1 MPGRLHLPLAAALL
15 LGAAATTAQPSGPPG
30 SLVDFLVFDRDG
42 RPVSGLTAV
51 DIELTENG
59 QQLAFTDFREV
70 GTAAPNPEPRRFVII
85 VNRRGAEAVR
95 VRRARAALG
104 RFASEQLSDGDEA
117 MLVAIGPTVEVLQ
130 DFAPGGDRLRA
141 SLDGLSPLPHGAFDD
156 PRHLDGRGIWDLLG
170 DLGAGLRRVPGRKIV
185 ILMSVDQ
192 SADVRAPAASR
203 AWTFDQQAFLRA
215 LSAFNGAR
223 AAVHGVDLA
232 DTGYGRR
239 GPGWVAERQG
249 DPLETADWY
258 SARGSHP
265 ETDRFEGGLDALAA
279 ATGGATYRTPAGFDR
294 ALTEIG
300 IRNRLWYE
308 LAWNPADANATG
320 SQGHSLDVRVR
331 GRDDL
336 EVVMR
341 RMSFPSPERLPCPKR
356 DRCGPSPGSFS
367 RCSPRRASLVRQGC
381 SRTAWKQAAAPSSR
395 CWFSIPM
402 GNRSPASPRT
412 GES

>member
-1 MPGRLHLPLAAALL
+1 MARRSLLTAVLIAAASL
-15 LGAAATTAQPSGPPG
+15 PG
-30 SLVDFLVFDRDG
+30 TSVAEEARVTVDALVLDHEG
-42 RPVSGLTAV
+42 NPVPGLTAS
-51 DIELTENG
+51 DFELTWDG
-59 QQLAFTDFREV
+59 RQQTLTDLRAV
-70 GTAAPNPEPRRFVII
+70 GPGAAHALRRFVII
-85 VNRRGAEAVR
+85 VNRRGAAVMR
-95 VRRARAALG
+95 VRGARAAL
-104 RFASEQLSDGDEA
+104 RKFAAGQLSDDDEA

-130 DFAPGGDRLRA
+130 QFAPGADRLRE

-192 SADVRAPAASR
+192 TADVRAPAASR
-203 AWTFDQQAFLRA
+203 TWTFDQQAFLRA
-215 LSAFNGAR
+215 LSAFNEAR

-265 ETDRFEGGLDALAA
+265 QTDRFEGGLDALAA

-308 LAWNPADANATG
+308 LTWNPADASATG
-320 SQGHSLDVRVR
+320 SRGPSLDVHIR
-331 GRDDL
+331 GQEYLD
-336 EVVMR
+336 VVIR
-341 RMSFPSPERLPCPKR
+341 PVSFPSPERLP
-356 DRCGPSPGSFS
+356 
-367 RCSPRRASLVRQGC
+367 
-381 SRTAWKQAAAPSSR
+381 
-395 CWFSIPM
+395 
-402 GNRSPASPRT
+402 
-412 GES
+412 

>member
-1 MPGRLHLPLAAALL
+1 MTDRLDVPLAAAML
-15 LGAAATTAQPSGPPG
+15 LGAAATAAQPFGPPAG
-30 SLVDFLVFDRDG
+30 VVDFLVLDRDG
-42 RPVSGLTAV
+42 RPVSGLTAADV
-51 DIELTENG
+51 ELTENG
-59 QQLAFTDFREV
+59 RQQAFIDFRAV
-70 GTAAPNPEPRRFVII
+70 GSAAPNPEPRRFVII

-95 VRRARAALG
+95 VRRARAAL
-104 RFASEQLSDGDEA
+104 REFASEQLSEGDEA
-117 MLVAIGPTVEVLQ
+117 MLVAIGPTLEVLQ
-130 DFAPGGDRLRA
+130 DFAGGGDRLRE
-141 SLDGLSPLPHGAFDD
+141 SLDGLNPLPHGAFSD

-192 SADVRAPAASR
+192 TADVRAPAASR

-215 LSAFNGAR
+215 LSAFNEAR

-265 ETDRFEGGLDALAA
+265 QTDRFEGGLDALAA
-279 ATGGATYRTPAGFDR
+279 ATGGETYRTPAGFDR

-308 LAWNPADANATG
+308 LTWNPADG
-320 SQGHSLDVRVR
+320 SAAGSRGPSLDVRIR

-336 EVVMR
+336 DVVVR
-341 RMSFPSPERLPCPKR
+341 PVSFPTPERLP
-356 DRCGPSPGSFS
+356 
-367 RCSPRRASLVRQGC
+367 
-381 SRTAWKQAAAPSSR
+381 
-395 CWFSIPM
+395 
-402 GNRSPASPRT
+402 
-412 GES
+412 

>member
-1 MPGRLHLPLAAALL
+1 MTRFSLLAAALT
-15 LGAAATTAQPSGPPG
+15 AAVFVPRAFAGEEAHVTLDALVLDQEGNPVPHLTAA
-30 SLVDFLVFDRDG
+30 DFQLTLDG
-42 RPVSGLTAV
+42 R
-51 DIELTENG
+51 
-59 QQLAFTDFREV
+59 QQAFTDFRAV
-70 GTAAPNPEPRRFVII
+70 GPGAASKPRRFVII

-95 VRRARAALG
+95 VRRARAAL
-104 RFASEQLSDGDEA
+104 REFASEHLSEGDEA
-117 MLVAIGPTVEVLQ
+117 MLVAIGPTLEVLQ
-130 DFAPGGDRLRA
+130 DFAPGADRLRE
-141 SLDGLSPLPHGAFDD
+141 SLDRLSPLPHGAFDD

-170 DLGAGLRRVPGRKIV
+170 ALGAGLRPVPGRKIV

-192 SADVRAPAASR
+192 SADVRALAASR

-215 LSAFNGAR
+215 LSAFNEAR

-265 ETDRFEGGLDALAA
+265 QTDRFEGGLDALAA

-308 LAWNPADANATG
+308 LTWNPADASATG
-320 SQGHSLDVRVR
+320 SRGPSLDVRIR
-331 GRDDL
+331 GQEYLD
-336 EVVMR
+336 VVIR
-341 RMSFPSPERLPCPKR
+341 PVSFPSPERLP
-356 DRCGPSPGSFS
+356 
-367 RCSPRRASLVRQGC
+367 
-381 SRTAWKQAAAPSSR
+381 
-395 CWFSIPM
+395 
-402 GNRSPASPRT
+402 
-412 GES
+412 